1 MAATI
6 AASKAARRARYVPGE
21 SVLDFAFIRRHPR
34 RLALGF
40 GLTFFA
46 SFGQTYFIAVFGGQL
61 REAFALGVAG
71 FGAVYSAATLAS
83 GLLILYLGG
92 LIDRLALP
100 LYVGSATI
108 VLALAALMLAS
119 PLSAS
124 PLYLFAALL
133 LLRLCGQGL
142 LSHASATTMA
152 REFTRDRGKALTF
165 TALGH
170 AGGEAVFPIGAVALM
185 ALVGWQGVW
194 LAIAAGLLLLALP
207 LFLWLAQRRH
217 SPLGGP
223 SAGQALAPSGND
235 TDWTRAEV
243 LRDPVFY
250 LLAPAV
256 MTPPVLNTGIFFH
269 QVPLVEA
276 KGWPLSLFAGAFT
289 VYALATVIAI
299 LYGGRQVDRI
309 GAGGVLRFAL
319 VPLALG
325 LVLLAVTDASWGA
338 YAFMAFSGL
347 STGIFFTSSTAIW
360 AETYGTSY
368 LGAIRALSSS
378 LMVFATAAAP
388 ALFGWLLEAGLGF
401 DRLLGLCAGWT
412 ILVIPNIFIARTI
425 IGRRKRRTVSK
436 TSR

>member
-1 MAATI
+1 MF
-6 AASKAARRARYVPGE
+6 
-21 SVLDFAFIRRHPR
+21 DFGFICRHPR

-40 GLTFFA
+40 LLTFFA

-61 REAFALGVAG
+61 REAFSLGVAG
-71 FGAVYSAATLAS
+71 FGVVYSGATLAS

-100 LYVGSATI
+100 LYVGSATAG
-108 VLALAALMLAS
+108 LALAALMLAS
-119 PLSAS
+119 PASGS
-124 PLYLFAALL
+124 PLYLFAVLL

-185 ALVGWQGVW
+185 ALVGWNGVW
-194 LAIAAGLLLLALP
+194 LAIAASLLFLALP
-207 LFLWLAQRRH
+207 LFLWLARHRH
-217 SPLGGP
+217 SPLAQRP
-223 SAGQALAPSGND
+223 AGQAEEMSREGV
-235 TDWTRAEV
+235 DWSRAEV

-309 GAGGVLRFAL
+309 GAAGVLRFAL
-319 VPLALG
+319 APLALG
-325 LVLLAVTDASWGA
+325 LVLLVMSDAAWAA
-338 YAFMAFSGL
+338 YAFMACSGL

-360 AETYGTSY
+360 AETYGITH
-368 LGAIRALSSS
+368 LGAIRALASSM
-378 LMVFATAAAP
+378 MVFATAAAP
-388 ALFGWLLEAGLGF
+388 ALFGWLLDAGLGF

-412 ILVIPNIFIARTI
+412 MLVIPNIFLARTMV
-425 IGRRKRRTVSK
+425 RRRGEREGFK